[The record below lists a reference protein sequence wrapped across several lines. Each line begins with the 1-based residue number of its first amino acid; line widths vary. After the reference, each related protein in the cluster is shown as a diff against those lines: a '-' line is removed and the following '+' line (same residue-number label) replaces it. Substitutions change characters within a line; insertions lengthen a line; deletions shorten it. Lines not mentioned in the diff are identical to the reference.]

1 MKNILI
7 LIKRNF
13 LIFFKNRNMNLFLY
27 FLFPIFIYLFL
38 VAPLSNLFDFIYSSR
53 MSYTYHSIPSVV
65 FICTSMLALLIP
77 ITVINRDSKNNFLL
91 YIFTTRVTN
100 NVYFLSVIIYS
111 LICSYIEFIISFFIA
126 IQLSDSGS
134 ELGFIISWNQIFYFS
149 IIIFPS
155 ILFFSNLGLF
165 LSNFLR
171 RLEYILISLI
181 FLFLLISFGSSSF
194 IPIDYYSPSFG
205 HFIEDYN
212 IIFQLFNMFISI
224 LTNNNINLGVFIIS
238 VLLSIILYFVN
249 LILFKKMVK
258 NY

>member
-1 MKNILI
+1 MRNILI
-7 LIKRNF
+7 LIKRKF
-13 LIFFKNRNMNLFLY
+13 LIFLKNINMNLFLY
-27 FLFPIFIYLFL
+27 FLFPIFIYLFM
-38 VAPLSNLFDFIYSSR
+38 VAPLSNLFDFIYSSG
-53 MSYTYHSIPSVV
+53 MSYTYHSVSAII
-65 FICTSMLALLIP
+65 FICTSMLALITP
-77 ITVINRDSKNNFLL
+77 ITVIKRDSKNDFLS

-100 NVYFLSVIIYS
+100 NNYFLSVIIYS
-111 LICSYIEFIISFFIA
+111 LICAYIEFIISFFIA

-134 ELGFIISWNQIFYFS
+134 KLGFIISWNQIFYFF

-171 RLEYILISLI
+171 RVEYILISLI

-194 IPIDYYSPSFG
+194 IPIDYYPSSFAR
-205 HFIEDYN
+205 FIEDYN
-212 IIFQLFNMFISI
+212 IVFQLFDMFISI
-224 LTNNNINLGVFIIS
+224 LRNNNISLGVFIIS
-238 VLLSIILYFVN
+238 VVLSIILYCLN